1 MKNVT
6 LLFAL
11 LLSFGL
17 FAQPKI
23 QLDVFA
29 TGFTKPVDIAHAGDN
44 RLFIVEQDGAIRILD
59 SNGVKL
65 TTPFLNINP
74 RVRSTGNEQGLL
86 GLAFHP
92 EYAQNGYFYV
102 YYTRETDGDTR
113 VSRFSRDT
121 LDPNKA
127 DPDSELILLVQDQP
141 YSNHNGGCIRFGPD
155 GYLYI
160 GLGDGGSGGDPQG
173 YGQNT
178 NTFLGKM
185 LRIDVDN
192 PAPGLNYS
200 IPADNPF
207 VNDPAYKPEIWSLGL
222 RNPWRFAFDRLT
234 GDIWIGD
241 VGQNTREEVDF
252 EPAGMGGRNYGW
264 RCYEGNVTHNTS
276 GCEPASEYVFPVFD
290 YDNNSLG
297 CSITGGMIYRG
308 TKYSDLYGQY
318 LFSDYCSGRWWATKQ
333 NDDGTFTTQLL
344 ANLTD
349 YQYTAYGEDI
359 HGELYVAEHSS
370 GRIMSI
376 REICSDFQVAVDT
389 VWNVACDSTFSGLI
403 ALEVTGGAAPVN
415 TTWSIDQQGELVVYL
430 LAGTYT
436 YTAVD
441 NNGCERTGS
450 AEVLFTGVA
459 APEVTLVSGNAA
471 LCPGETAS
479 LGVPPAPANHVVEW
493 FKDGV
498 LVPGVFGETLV
509 VDQPAVVAARY
520 VSSDGLDCASLKSIH
535 FTIAAAPNPIPN
547 IASSSTPVLC
557 GLPDTI
563 VLGVAPA
570 PAGFGYQWY
579 YDGEVLP
586 VDTLQSF
593 NAVAPGAY
601 TFQYTGGQCT
611 PVASTPVQVGLVLQ
625 PVIDYQ
631 QSSGIMSIQGTYDSI
646 QWVMHAGGNEWI
658 PLEGENGPE
667 LAPLD
672 GGSWAVQVFVGDCFL
687 QSDPVIIT
695 GVPMPVNVRKFS
707 LSPNPTPGHLILD
720 MELKT
725 SERLTVS
732 LFDASGRQMFL
743 QTKQGQVFNMPI
755 DLHVLPAGPYF
766 IKIQTENGLIS
777 RTIVK
782 Q

>member
-1 MKNVT
+1 MKNIT
-6 LLFAL
+6 LLLFL

-29 TGFTKPVDIAHAGDN
+29 TGFVKPVDIAHAGDN
-44 RLFIVEQDGAIRILD
+44 RLFILEQDGAIWILD

-92 EYAQNGYFYV
+92 DYAQNGYFYV

-113 VSRFSRDT
+113 VSRFSRSAS
-121 LDPNKA
+121 DPNVA
-127 DPDSELILLVQDQP
+127 NPDSELILLVQDQP
-141 YSNHNGGCIRFGPD
+141 YSNHNGGCIKFGPD

-160 GLGDGGSGGDPQG
+160 GLGDGGSGGDPQN

-192 PAPGLNYS
+192 TAPGLNYA
-200 IPADNPF
+200 IPVDNPF
-207 VNDPAYKPEIWSLGL
+207 VNVPAYKPEIWSLGL
-222 RNPWRFAFDRLT
+222 RNPWRFSFDRLT
-234 GDIWIGD
+234 GDMWIGD

-252 EPAGMGGRNYGW
+252 EPAGLGGRNYGW

-276 GCEPASEYVFPVFD
+276 GCEPVSEYVFPVFD

-308 TKYSDLYGQY
+308 SKYSDLYGQY

-333 NDDGTFTTQLL
+333 NDDGTFTTQQL

-359 HGELYVAEHSS
+359 HGELYVAEHSF
-370 GRIMSI
+370 GRIMVI
-376 REICSDFQVAVDT
+376 REICSSFQVAVDT
-389 VWNVACDSTFSGLI
+389 VWNVTCDSTFSGLI
-403 ALEVTGGAAPVN
+403 AVEVTGGVAPVN
-415 TTWSIDQQGELVVYL
+415 ISWTNTDQAGNLIVYL

-436 YTAVD
+436 YAAVD

-450 AEVLFTGVA
+450 AEVLFTGIA
-459 APEVTLVSGNAA
+459 APEVSLVSGNAA
-471 LCPGETAS
+471 LCPGATAS
-479 LGVPPAPANHVVEW
+479 LGVPPAPINHTVEW
-493 FKDGV
+493 FRDGV

-520 VSSDGLDCASLKSIH
+520 VSLDGLNCASLKSNH

-547 IASSSTPVLC
+547 IASSGSPVLC

-563 VLGVAPA
+563 VLGVALA
-570 PAGFGYQWY
+570 PAGFGYQWF
-579 YDGEVLP
+579 YDGEMLP
-586 VDTLQSF
+586 VDTFQSF

-601 TFQYTGGQCT
+601 TFEYTGGQCLSIT
-611 PVASTPVQVGLVLQ
+611 AGPVNVALVLQ
-625 PVIDYQ
+625 PVIEFDG
-631 QSSGIMSIQGTYDSI
+631 GILSIVGIYDSV
-646 QWVMHAGGNEWI
+646 QWVYQTDVDEWTPIEGANELEFIPQEGGY
-658 PLEGENGPE
+658 
-667 LAPLD
+667 
-672 GGSWAVQVFVGDCFL
+672 AVQVFVGDCML
-687 QSDPVIIT
+687 QSETFAV
-695 GVPMPVNVRKFS
+695 GSVPLPANVQRFS
-707 LSPNPTPGHLILD
+707 LSPNPTPGHLMLD
-720 MELKT
+720 MELNT
-725 SERLTVS
+725 SERITVS
-732 LFDASGRQMFL
+732 LFDAAGRQMFQ

-766 IKIQTENGLIS
+766 LKIQTENGLIS